1 MTDTFDRLKTALA
14 DRYTI
19 EEEVGAG
26 GMATVYLAEDLK
38 HHRKVAVKVLRP
50 ELAAALGP
58 ERFLREIEI
67 AAQLQHPHILPLHD
81 SGEADGFLYY
91 VMPYVKGESLRER
104 LAQHGEL
111 PIAEAV
117 KILREIVD
125 ALTHAHEQGVV
136 HRDIKPDNV
145 MLSGRHALVTDF
157 GVAKAVSEATGRA
170 KLTTAGV
177 ALGTPSYMAPEQA
190 TADPTMDHRADIYAV
205 GAVGY
210 EMLTGRP
217 PFTGTTPQMI
227 LAAHVTEAVE
237 PVTKHR
243 ESVPHALN
251 DLILRCLEK
260 KPADRW
266 QSAEELLPQLEA
278 LTTPSGGM
286 TPTQTQPLKV
296 TRRRRVWPLGAG
308 VAVAAAAILVGTMS
322 RPRAPTTQPNVVLV
336 VPFENATG
344 DATQDA
350 LAQLLETAIKEG
362 LQQTGLAE
370 VLDSRAA
377 FVIVGGDAPAADIS
391 TATAARRLAESV
403 GAGLLV
409 MGRYLP
415 VSDSLQIEASL
426 LDLSARIEPARI
438 WAERVPLGS
447 PAGGIEPFVQRV
459 MGALAVALDPRWGVK
474 FVPGLQ
480 APSFD
485 SYREY
490 RTAVGLFDR
499 RQFREAGQGFARAF
513 AMEPQFVLYAVR
525 QAYALRNTG
534 DCVGVDSIGAAL
546 RAQRSAISEYEAHY
560 LDRVLAWCS
569 GDYEAALR
577 SAKAMARLAPRSPY
591 AKYLAARSAIFV
603 NRPAEAAAGLRE
615 AGVGV
620 MEEEATVVD
629 AFYRD
634 LSLALHRLGRYAE
647 EWEVNGEWLANPR
660 TIGLYEALARRLE
673 IAAADG
679 APDSVAPLITRILT
693 TTAPP
698 AGLHAAMARAAEE
711 LSWHGYPDAAAQVA
725 QAVVERIQSETSP
738 LVILRTLFLLQ
749 RMDEA
754 RTLADSLLA
763 ADTENPSYWGWVGA
777 LAARGGDR
785 AGAQQADRWLAAFDD
800 PYTRSGAILWRARIQ
815 AQLGETESAIL
826 LLREAYTAGANFLGS
841 AFHGSPFLEP
851 LREDPGFEEFVRP
864 KG

>member
-19 EEEVGAG
+19 LEEVGAG

-38 HHRKVAVKVLRP
+38 HRRKVAVKVLRP

-91 VMPYVKGESLRER
+91 VMPYVRGESLRER
-104 LAQHGEL
+104 LVQHGEL

-125 ALTHAHEQGVV
+125 ALAHAHEQGVV

-177 ALGTPSYMAPEQA
+177 ALGTPAYMAPEQA

-205 GAVGY
+205 GVVGY

-227 LAAHVTEAVE
+227 LAAHVTQAVE

-266 QSAEELLPQLEA
+266 QSAEQLLPQLEA
-278 LTTPSGGM
+278 LTAPSGGM
-286 TPTQTQPLKV
+286 TPTQTQPV
-296 TRRRRVWPLGAG
+296 TVKRRRSVWPLGVG

-322 RPRAPTTQPNVVLV
+322 RSPAPPPTQPNVVLV

-377 FVIVGGDAPAADIS
+377 FVMVGGDAPAADIS
-391 TATAARRLAESV
+391 TATPARRLAESV

-426 LDLSARIEPARI
+426 MDLSARIEPARI
-438 WAERVPLGS
+438 RAVRVPIGS
-447 PAGGIEPFVQRV
+447 PTEGIEPFVQRV

-490 RTAVGLFDR
+490 RTAVGFFDR
-499 RQFREAGQGFARAF
+499 EQFREAGQGFARAF

-525 QAYALRNTG
+525 QAYVLVNAG

-546 RAQRSAISEYEAHY
+546 RAQRLAISEYEAHY
-560 LDRVLAWCS
+560 LDRVLAWCR
-569 GDYEAALR
+569 GDWEAALR

-591 AKYLAARSAIFV
+591 AKYLAARSTIFV
-603 NRPAEAAAGLRE
+603 NRPAEAVAGLRE
-615 AGVGV
+615 DGVGV
-620 MEEEATVVD
+620 MGEQSVD
-629 AFYRD
+629 AFYMD
-634 LSLALHRLGRYAE
+634 LSRALHLLGRYAE

-660 TIGLYEALARRLE
+660 TVRLYQALTRRLE

-679 APDSVAPLITRILT
+679 APDSVAPLLTRILT

-698 AGLHAAMARAAEE
+698 ALLHVAMDRAARE

-738 LVILRTLFLLQ
+738 LVVLRTLFLLQ

-763 ADTENPSYWGWVGA
+763 ADKGNPSYWGWVGA
-777 LAARGGDR
+777 LAARGGNRD
-785 AGAQQADRWLAAFDD
+785 GAEQADRWLAAFDD
-800 PYTRSGAILWRARIQ
+800 PYTRRTAILWRARIQ
-815 AQLGETESAIL
+815 AQLGETESAIG
-826 LLREAYTAGANFLGS
+826 LLREAYTAGANFQGS
-841 AFHGSPFLEP
+841 SFHGSPFLEP